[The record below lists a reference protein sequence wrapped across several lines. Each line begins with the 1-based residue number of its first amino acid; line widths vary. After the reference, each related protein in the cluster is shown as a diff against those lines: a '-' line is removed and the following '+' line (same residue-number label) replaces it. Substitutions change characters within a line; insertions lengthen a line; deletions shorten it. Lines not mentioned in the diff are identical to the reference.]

1 MTVGATTAEGPWAAG
16 TEQRAVVYILD
27 DDEQLCSSLA
37 WLLDSVHI
45 QAECFTDAAAFL
57 SAFDRERPACL
68 VLDVRMPDVGGFQVQ
83 EFLNAAGIPIPVVF
97 VSAHGDIRMSVRALQ
112 HGAVDFLEKP
122 YDPQHMLEVV
132 QRALSTAH
140 ARYAELAERRAVETR
155 LAALTPREREILRL
169 VAVGIPS
176 KSIAARLSISLKTVD
191 AHRARIREK
200 TGAETLGVLVA
211 DVLRCGLRLPE
222 M

>member
-1 MTVGATTAEGPWAAG
+1 MGTTTAEGSPVARTDRRG
-16 TEQRAVVYILD
+16 VVYILD

-37 WLLDSVHI
+37 WLLDSVDI
-45 QAECFTDAAAFL
+45 QAQSFTDAASFL
-57 SAFDRERPACL
+57 SAFDRDRPACL
-68 VLDVRMPDVGGFQVQ
+68 ILDVRMPEVGGFQVQ
-83 EFLNAAGIPIPVVF
+83 EFLNAEGVPIPVVF

-112 HGAVDFLEKP
+112 QGAVDFLEKP

-132 QRALSTAH
+132 QRALSTAREH
-140 ARYAELAERRAVETR
+140 YAEREERRAVEAR
-155 LAALTPREREILRL
+155 LAALTPREREILRM
-169 VAVGIPS
+169 VAVGVPS
-176 KSIAARLSISLKTVD
+176 KSIAPRLGISLKTVD

-200 TGAETLGVLVA
+200 TGAETLGTLVG